1 LPILERSDQYLD
13 ADEGMRP
20 TAQIDAP
27 RNEARSAPGSGRFLQ
42 RWLPPWT
49 SERVVARQT
58 DELLAT
64 IDPTQYVGAKH
75 HVVPRFIL
83 KRFANAKDQ
92 VLVRDRAT
100 GERRL
105 SNIKALAVTDFYTF
119 IDQVGE
125 LNSSYEQMWGVVE
138 RAAADI
144 LRDHLEN
151 QSQSRVHESPS
162 T

>member
-1 LPILERSDQYLD
+1 
-13 ADEGMRP
+13 
-20 TAQIDAP
+20 
-27 RNEARSAPGSGRFLQ
+27 
-42 RWLPPWT
+42 
-49 SERVVARQT
+49 
-58 DELLAT
+58 
-64 IDPTQYVGAKH
+64 
-75 HVVPRFIL
+75 VPRFIL